1 MKAMK
6 RKRRRFSE
14 PRCVCVFGCGGKYL
28 CRSVG
33 CGKEGERVRGGEWLD
48 GAKVCVCRGAWGY
61 GEREERRERWGG
73 G

>member
-1 MKAMK
+1 M
-6 RKRRRFSE
+6 
-14 PRCVCVFGCGGKYL
+14 FGCGGKYL